1 MPHPTAVPPYHG
13 TFTTPPIRLDWSVH
27 QTTGPQKR
35 PTAVKLLA
43 PSRPFSASVT
53 KPLNKMHLAMPHRPR
68 TARSLPPPSGIVRI
82 SNGID
87 AAATLTS
94 NAIAEAALRETHQI
108 QQVDPLCGTSVEIRP
123 MHVTMPRGNRT
134 ADFYRARGF
143 HYRTKGDLDSA
154 VREYESA
161 LRMAPRDFKALF
173 NLGLVHDR
181 MGDRVQALACY
192 RRACKVDAKN
202 AFLHFNMGICHLH
215 EEEYEDAIAC
225 FTRAIELEGTR
236 SLFFKNRAFAYRKA
250 RRYTDA
256 AKDYTVMGK
265 CQEMEGQS
273 VELPDEDDHFDPEAN
288 QMEATTRACPLYQGT
303 KGIAQSEQGMFYYD
317 AAPLYTPRDSSIR
330 ATTTMERKD
339 PRICYKIT
347 AAPPETR
354 SDGDLRFLMDKCL
367 VFPSCKAMSESV
379 LRSFCTH
386 VSGVRVT
393 TSTVLF
399 QENDVGAF
407 VFFLL
412 VGKVS
417 VTKHNLVNPET
428 ADGTRP
434 TVETW
439 LRQFPLDKL
448 HTESALLDEDFLRQQ
463 TPDQAEVSL
472 YTLRPGSEFG
482 NHGRFRRLPRGC
494 TAVVEEDSQLLVV
507 PWSIMFE
514 LERAEDEARCPDI
527 MEFLGKLRL
536 FWSVPQ
542 PQLRLMA
549 LKAKC
554 ICVSNGTVI
563 QVPGQ
568 VHEGLLIVRRGKCKL
583 VQPIAATLGSRHV
596 RAEKKS
602 QHHAL
607 HTYTALEN
615 DDSPIAFVHL
625 NQTLTRQLRA
635 VPLSH
640 RPEIVAAQLVAR
652 DYVGVEA
659 FLSNETNKRVLATH
673 MLVADS
679 ESELLYLRKT
689 DFFTDTSYTTRQRV
703 RANIKLT
710 AQE

>member
-43 PSRPFSASVT
+43 PSRPFSASAT
-53 KPLNKMHLAMPHRPR
+53 KPLNKMHLALPHRPR

-134 ADFYRARGF
+134 TDFYRARGF

-339 PRICYKIT
+339 PRICYKIA

-463 TPDQAEVSL
+463 TPDQAEVPL

-514 LERAEDEARCPDI
+514 LERAEDEAR
-527 MEFLGKLRL
+527 
-536 FWSVPQ
+536 
-542 PQLRLMA
+542 
-549 LKAKC
+549 
-554 ICVSNGTVI
+554 VI

-625 NQTLTRQLRA
+625 NQMLTRQLRA

>member
-482 NHGRFRRLPRGC
+482 NHGRFRRLRRGC

-514 LERAEDEARCPDI
+514 LERAEDEAR
-527 MEFLGKLRL
+527 
-536 FWSVPQ
+536 
-542 PQLRLMA
+542 
-549 LKAKC
+549 
-554 ICVSNGTVI
+554 VI